1 MSSNCKVVKILS
13 LIMLLLGVIS
23 LVGGVFMAVAA
34 PAASDAAVEN
44 PVLTAQVMGVLFAV
58 TGVIYFVVGVIGARG
73 ANNAAKLGSFIMFGS
88 VIAIV
93 NIFETVLAYLSEASF
108 WQNLML
114 ALVALV
120 AVIFAA
126 RAKKESQAI

>member
-1 MSSNCKVVKILS
+1 
-13 LIMLLLGVIS
+13 MLLLGVIS
-23 LVGGVFMAVAA
+23 LVGGIFMAVAA
-34 PAASDAAVEN
+34 SAASDAAVEN

-93 NIFETVLAYLSEASF
+93 NIFEAVLAYLSEASF
-108 WQNLML
+108 WQNLVL
-114 ALVALV
+114 ALVVLV